1 MPLKDDVAKYIN
13 QGKEAVSGYVEAY
26 KDKEKQRKEGKEHE
40 EHEKASLEDQPQVIN
55 DKQPSTPSDT
65 PAASTSAQTTDIAKT
80 GDARPSSALGR
91 YKDRL
96 AIKLPTGQFDIG
108 ASSLVM
114 ITSPHKPD
122 MMSVRPRPSCSGH
135 YRECYSCTVEH
146 KSKSR

>member
-40 EHEKASLEDQPQVIN
+40 EHEKASLQDQQQHVID
-55 DKQPSTPSDT
+55 DKQPSTTSDT
-65 PAASTSAQTTDIAKT
+65 PAASTSAQTMDIAKT
-80 GDARPSSALGR
+80 DDARPSSALGR

-108 ASSLVM
+108 ASSRHDH
-114 ITSPHKPD
+114 IATQN
-122 MMSVRPRPSCSGH
+122 
-135 YRECYSCTVEH
+135 
-146 KSKSR
+146 